1 VHRTQPAGS
10 QHERIKWAERQPAQ
24 NVKFN
29 LQHFLLEIAPQ
40 AICADCIRD
49 RMPISQRPLIQG
61 LIDNL
66 EATTFEH
73 SQGECVACS
82 RPASVIRHTS

>member
-1 VHRTQPAGS
+1 MSGS
-10 QHERIKWAERQPAQ
+10 SGPNDSRHGTL
-24 NVKFN
+24 KFN
-29 LQHFLLEIAPQ
+29 LQHLLSEIAPQ

-82 RPASVIRHTS
+82 RTVSVIRQTS

>member
-1 VHRTQPAGS
+1 MGSRRERIEWTDRQPAG
-10 QHERIKWAERQPAQ
+10 
-24 NVKFN
+24 NMKFN
-29 LQHFLLEIAPQ
+29 LQQFLSEIAPQ
-40 AICADCIRD
+40 AVCVDCIRD

-82 RPASVIRHTS
+82 RTVSVIRQTS